1 VFSNNKIDID
11 AKIMAFIPY
20 IERLAKDSSMK
31 EEVMKMAD
39 MIVANHPN
47 DIKAITARADVLYN
61 SGKKKEAQAEYIKA
75 INTSDVPATVWI
87 QLYILNAELEDYDN
101 LILYSKKG
109 IEKNP
114 KDPFGYFYNAIAHQQ
129 KKEFNEASDVLMQAF
144 NMQKANKDDN
154 SMFTPQLKLQML
166 ISLGDISFE
175 LKNYTRS
182 DSSYE
187 AALEIDPNNATVLN
201 NYAYYLSERDDKL
214 EKAERM
220 SKKSNLLVDNNSAFI
235 DTYAWIMYK
244 MKNYKEALEWME
256 QAMELPDAV
265 ERPELLTHY
274 GDILYKLGQTDKA
287 IEQWEKALQKGGDK
301 TALESK
307 IKNRKI
313 N

>member
-1 VFSNNKIDID
+1 
-11 AKIMAFIPY
+11 
-20 IERLAKDSSMK
+20 
-31 EEVMKMAD
+31 
-39 MIVANHPN
+39 
-47 DIKAITARADVLYN
+47 
-61 SGKKKEAQAEYIKA
+61 
-75 INTSDVPATVWI
+75 
-87 QLYILNAELEDYDN
+87 
-101 LILYSKKG
+101 
-109 IEKNP
+109 
-114 KDPFGYFYNAIAHQQ
+114 
-129 KKEFNEASDVLMQAF
+129 
-144 NMQKANKDDN
+144 
-154 SMFTPQLKLQML
+154 MFTPQLKLQML

>member
-1 VFSNNKIDID
+1 
-11 AKIMAFIPY
+11 
-20 IERLAKDSSMK
+20 
-31 EEVMKMAD
+31 MAD
-39 MIVANHPN
+39 MIMAAHPN
-47 DIKAITARADVLYN
+47 DIKATTARADVLYN
-61 SGKKKEAQAEYIKA
+61 SNRKKEAQAEYIKA
-75 INTSDVPATVWI
+75 INMDDVPATVWI
-87 QLYILNAELEDYDN
+87 QLYILNTELEDYDN
-101 LILYSKKG
+101 LILYTKKG
-109 IEKNP
+109 IEKHP

-129 KKEFNEASDVLMQAF
+129 KKNFKEASDVLLSAF
-144 NMQKANKDDN
+144 EVQKKNKEDI
-154 SMFTPQLKLQML
+154 SLFTPQLNLQML
-166 ISLGDISFE
+166 ITLGDLSFE
-175 LKNYTRS
+175 LKNYERS

-256 QAMELPDAV
+256 QAMDLTDSA
-265 ERPELLTHY
+265 ERPELLMHY

-287 IEQWEKALQKGGDK
+287 IEQWEKALLKGGDK
-301 TALESK
+301 VVLEGK
-307 IKNRKI
+307 IKNRKL